1 MGLVNPGK
9 ILASAFASL
18 TQPIFAN
25 GKLMAQLKI
34 SKLDYEAAQI
44 QFQETLLSAGQ
55 EVSNALALYQ
65 SAQQQQALRQQQV
78 ETLTHT
84 LENTKQ
90 LFQYST
96 GTSYLE
102 TLTAQQSLIQAQLNL
117 ISDKFDKV
125 QAAISLYQ
133 ALGGGREQANEQA
146 NK

>member
-1 MGLVNPGK
+1 M
-9 ILASAFASL
+9 
-18 TQPIFAN
+18 
-25 GKLMAQLKI
+25 
-34 SKLDYEAAQI
+34 
-44 QFQETLLSAGQ
+44 SAGQ